1 MDVPPGVAC
10 LDTRHPRRLLAPE
23 QVLMRFSIYDRPSPN
38 YLKTLVV
45 GYHLRYSRKDE
56 LWIIIEPILEEHDA
70 PKCTGR
76 PCIDQRQALD
86 AIIFRMRS
94 GCQWNS
100 CPRKSSPTTPRCTA
114 LCRGG
119 SSLACSISSGRSSSR
134 SARNSAEWTSSG
146 RPPMGPWARHT
157 LGGSRRPQSHRQS
170 QKRAQTLPAGRGR
183 WRSSFGGDSRSER
196 ARLQAVG
203 GHARCPIVV
212 GWPAPNE
219 QAPCYEHLC
228 LDKGYDKAPAREIVE
243 QRGYV
248 PHIRKIGEEKLDDAG
263 VKRYPALGGGTYTG
277 LAVEMPGHTGTLRQ
291 EGCQL
296 PGADQGGLHP
306 AVVSASASSIPFEI
320 VC

>member
-1 MDVPPGVAC
+1 
-10 LDTRHPRRLLAPE
+10 
-23 QVLMRFSIYDRPSPN
+23 
-38 YLKTLVV
+38 
-45 GYHLRYSRKDE
+45 
-56 LWIIIEPILEEHDA
+56 
-70 PKCTGR
+70 
-76 PCIDQRQALD
+76 
-86 AIIFRMRS
+86 MRS
-94 GCQWNS
+94 SSGCVAAASGTS

-134 SARNSAEWTSSG
+134 RARNSAEWTSSG
-146 RPPMGPWARHT
+146 RPPMGPWARHA

-248 PHIRKIGEEKLDDAG
+248 PHIRKIGEEKRDDAG
-263 VKRYPALGGGTYTG
+263 VKRYPARRWVVERTLGWLSKCRAILVRYDKKAANYLG
-277 LAVEMPGHTGTLRQ
+277 LIKVACILLWYRRQHRLSLLR
-291 EGCQL
+291 
-296 PGADQGGLHP
+296 
-306 AVVSASASSIPFEI
+306 
-320 VC
+320 

>member
-1 MDVPPGVAC
+1 
-10 LDTRHPRRLLAPE
+10 
-23 QVLMRFSIYDRPSPN
+23 
-38 YLKTLVV
+38 
-45 GYHLRYSRKDE
+45 
-56 LWIIIEPILEEHDA
+56 
-70 PKCTGR
+70 
-76 PCIDQRQALD
+76 
-86 AIIFRMRS
+86 MRS
-94 GCQWNS
+94 SSGCVAAASGTS
-100 CPRKSSPTTPRCTA
+100 CPRKSSLTTPRCTA

-146 RPPMGPWARHT
+146 RPPMGPWARHA

-203 GHARCPIVV
+203 GHARSPIVV

-320 VC
+320 VCKQLGQVPDLRFCQSDRLVPTFSGCGVLSGRVSNESGPPSCPSCRASSGHPRSARSSSRETTGPSDPKAHFLQGHRLVYAEVGG